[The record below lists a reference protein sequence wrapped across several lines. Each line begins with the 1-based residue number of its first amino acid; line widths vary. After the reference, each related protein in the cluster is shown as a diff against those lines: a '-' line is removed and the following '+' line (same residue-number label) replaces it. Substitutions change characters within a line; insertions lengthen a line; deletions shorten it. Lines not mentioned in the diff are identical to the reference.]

1 MDWLNDRSVD
11 CLRMIR
17 VGSVRTM
24 GRQMM
29 SGMRDEIA
37 NTLGKVGYDIG
48 VANDY
53 YYIEHL
59 LDEGQARYYFDN
71 GTAMLAIRGMLT
83 EALEQINA
91 GKVQPETIFRNKLC
105 RATEELVNFFDDT
118 TGLTSVAEVRYYGG
132 YAAVVISEECSVDE
146 EIEVR
151 SLRDLQQVAEALDG
165 FVSDLCFETSCVCK
179 IAQFCAEMQEDEI
192 RLFEQGLMTQAFAY

>member
-11 CLRMIR
+11 CLRMVC
-17 VGSVRTM
+17 VGSVKTM
-24 GRQMM
+24 GKMM
-29 SGMRDEIA
+29 DEVRDEIVEV
-37 NTLGKVGYDIG
+37 LGKVGYDIG
-48 VANDY
+48 IANNHF
-53 YYIEHL
+53 YIENL
-59 LDEGQARYYFDN
+59 LDDGQTRYYFDK
-71 GTAMLAIRGMLT
+71 GPAMLAIRGMLT

-91 GKVQPETIFRNKLC
+91 GKVRPETIFRNKLC

-118 TGLTSVAEVRYYGG
+118 TGLTSVAEVRYYEG
-132 YAAVVISEECSVDE
+132 YAAVAISEECSVDE

-151 SLRDLQQVAEALDG
+151 SLRDLQQIAEVLDG